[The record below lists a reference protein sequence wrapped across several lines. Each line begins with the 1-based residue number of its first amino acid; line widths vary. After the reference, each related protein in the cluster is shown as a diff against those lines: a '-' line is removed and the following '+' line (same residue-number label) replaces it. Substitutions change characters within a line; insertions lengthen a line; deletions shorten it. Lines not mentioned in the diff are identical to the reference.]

1 MPAIAVEPDHGQMAP
16 IFTGSWE
23 GGGCV
28 VDVAV
33 VDVAP
38 VVAVAVS
45 VTFTVTPSS
54 SSSQAA
60 SKGMVVNNSI
70 NVTINI
76 SQCLDMLCLLFLLLT
91 NLMTLE
97 VLAAHNPRW
106 Q

>member
-38 VVAVAVS
+38 AVAVAVS
-45 VTFTVTPSS
+45 VTVTVTPSS
-54 SSSQAA
+54 LLLLQAA

-70 NVTINI
+70 KPTVNI
-76 SQCLDMLCLLFLLLT
+76 GQCLDILCLLFLSPT
-91 NLMTLE
+91 NLMILE
-97 VLAAHNPRW
+97 LAKPP
-106 Q
+106 